1 MRFDKIN
8 YLHTD
13 VFDDIKEIKFAT
25 NFEENKEVLTTA
37 EIWLQDGN
45 ANVVLAN
52 NETNDIEYATN
63 EEREFV
69 LNFADKHGLIHLS

>member
-25 NFEENKEVLTTA
+25 NFEENKEVLTTV

-45 ANVVLAN
+45 ANVVLVN
-52 NETNDIEYATN
+52 NETNDIEYTTN